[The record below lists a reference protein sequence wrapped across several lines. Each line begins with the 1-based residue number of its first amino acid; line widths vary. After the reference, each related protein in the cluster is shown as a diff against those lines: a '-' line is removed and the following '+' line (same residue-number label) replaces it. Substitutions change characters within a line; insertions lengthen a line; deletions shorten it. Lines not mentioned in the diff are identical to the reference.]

1 MQSSDRTYILII
13 GIFLLVI
20 FLVWFMLGS
29 QLVQNNTSIL
39 GDTVL
44 PDSLAT
50 QPITTVES
58 NIATNPTILIN
69 TKVGVPFETPNFL
82 RLSDVEQ
89 YDEDVFLVKQAQSLD
104 GDLYQIFFYRG
115 GGLNISLLDPDL
127 LFARLQAESVL
138 REIIPESDIRLCS
151 LAITV
156 TVPGWLSQQMDTDH
170 SGIDYGLSF
179 CPSGRDIL

>member
-1 MQSSDRTYILII
+1 MQSSDRICILII

-20 FLVWFMLGS
+20 FWVWFLLGS
-29 QLVQNNTSIL
+29 QLMQNNTTTL
-39 GDTVL
+39 DDTMV

-58 NIATNPTILIN
+58 NTATNPTILIN
-69 TKVGVPFETPNFL
+69 TKAGVPFETPNFL

-104 GDLYQIFFYRG
+104 GDLYQIFFFRG
-115 GGLNISLLDPDL
+115 GSLNISLLDSNL
-127 LFARLQAESVL
+127 SFARLQAENVL
-138 REIIPESDIRLCS
+138 REIVPESDLRLCS
-151 LAITV
+151 LDISV